1 MSDRVNDLA
10 FYQDLADLMNA
21 HPDQYE
27 TLGEVDFT
35 LGVLMAAEGG
45 NDLRLRLRFEDLG
58 CADVSPLSEGGEASC
73 DCWLEGDTDS
83 WGEMFDDITTNGR
96 ATGRRT
102 INSLTLVGDRID
114 VRGDDPMGVDKFF
127 RFNQTIQQFFDGA
140 AQLAPASA

>member
-1 MSDRVNDLA
+1 
-10 FYQDLADLMNA
+10 
-21 HPDQYE
+21 
-27 TLGEVDFT
+27 
-35 LGVLMAAEGG
+35 
-45 NDLRLRLRFEDLG
+45 
-58 CADVSPLSEGGEASC
+58 
-73 DCWLEGDTDS
+73 
-83 WGEMFDDITTNGR
+83 MFDDITTNGR